1 MLWAGTAKPFA
12 RIATDLHPDNPRF
25 DHLPRP
31 RTPDGAFNCLAAGL
45 EREGVVGLRRRK
57 MVDFQ
62 ASARPCLTEIGPVA
76 HKRFEHMV
84 GMASRGLGLLGIVL
98 DKMDREKDDHKAHE
112 DLVVATQPQI
122 VIDGALQR
130 LELGLHYGSARR
142 SSRRRNQQNGIERR
156 ADGIPCLL

>member
-1 MLWAGTAKPFA
+1 MV
-12 RIATDLHPDNPRF
+12 AT
-25 DHLPRP
+25 
-31 RTPDGAFNCLAAGL
+31 
-45 EREGVVGLRRRK
+45 
-57 MVDFQ
+57 
-62 ASARPCLTEIGPVA
+62 
-76 HKRFEHMV
+76 
-84 GMASRGLGLLGIVL
+84 ASRGLGLLGIVL